1 MSTNEENKNE
11 ENMVAIVDMAY
22 DTALQPDADW
32 MNTALPSS
40 QNEPETL
47 EAAIERLDIG
57 EHWDNRDV
65 DETITLGS
73 DYSKGR
79 YGCGT

>member
-1 MSTNEENKNE
+1 MSTNEENKNQE
-11 ENMVAIVDMAY
+11 EMVAIVDMEY

-32 MNTALPSS
+32 MNTALPGS

-57 EHWDNRDV
+57 E
-65 DETITLGS
+65 
-73 DYSKGR
+73 
-79 YGCGT
+79 